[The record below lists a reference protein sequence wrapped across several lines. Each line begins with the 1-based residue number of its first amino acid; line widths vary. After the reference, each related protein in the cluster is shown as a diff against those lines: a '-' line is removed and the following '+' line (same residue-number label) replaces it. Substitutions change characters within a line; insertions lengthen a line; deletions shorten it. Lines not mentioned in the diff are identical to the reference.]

1 MQMSGVN
8 GTYQFAGIQ
17 SLAAFAPPF
26 TVNTT
31 VMGTLSYGNAF
42 VVFLVNSNLSQ
53 WLDIHGDLIPNTC
66 YQNVWINYTGSGK
79 PLSSVGNTLY
89 GNPSLG
95 VFYTIQISVGT
106 NDNASVVL
114 MTNGVALASQSGL
127 SVGNGPFYVV
137 LAQREGSPCVSGPL
151 AATWQSINVNSAATI
166 PQPILP
172 ASATNAFNFQS
183 ALFGPLQSL
192 SLNVVTVNPTN
203 GAVTINGGDTRQPG
217 TPFSWQWGDG
227 STTSGF
233 FPQSHTYPSVTSNYV
248 VTVTAFYSG
257 GSTGTAQTIVWF
269 TPPSVQPVTLPSD
282 TTVTIATSPQT
293 LATRLYSIPSS
304 LTNFSVTNFGII
316 PQATIQY
323 ILTAAAAMER
333 DFDNEDFFL
342 INGQFQQVVLCDLN
356 SSGGM
361 SSIWYS
367 SPVALAA
374 GQNTFAGSLSWS
386 SYFHEMGHNFTLNSP
401 SNYYFGGKIDGNANA
416 IVSETLAQIFQHA
429 TAYELINHSTELG
442 LSPELV
448 ADIRNS
454 ALASISLV
462 QSSYNNYTN
471 SGSVFQSWNN
481 PNTSQDETFDT
492 FMTIAYKYFQHAEQN
507 GQGYRIP
514 LKRLMQ
520 ALELFNSNWQ
530 SSYDQNEDT
539 PAADSFRATLWVAA
553 LSYAFQ
559 TDLRGEFRALN
570 FPVSDTTYT
579 NLSTQ
584 MATLPDI
591 INTPYQLNIQSLPNF
606 GPSLSINGP
615 TPRFYTIQVITNL
628 SKSGWTNIGNVFNA
642 NTNSLW
648 SDASA
653 SNTMRFYRSALLP

>member
-1 MQMSGVN
+1 
-8 GTYQFAGIQ
+8 
-17 SLAAFAPPF
+17 
-26 TVNTT
+26 
-31 VMGTLSYGNAF
+31 
-42 VVFLVNSNLSQ
+42 
-53 WLDIHGDLIPNTC
+53 
-66 YQNVWINYTGSGK
+66 
-79 PLSSVGNTLY
+79 
-89 GNPSLG
+89 
-95 VFYTIQISVGT
+95 
-106 NDNASVVL
+106 
-114 MTNGVALASQSGL
+114 
-127 SVGNGPFYVV
+127 
-137 LAQREGSPCVSGPL
+137 
-151 AATWQSINVNSAATI
+151 
-166 PQPILP
+166 
-172 ASATNAFNFQS
+172 
-183 ALFGPLQSL
+183 
-192 SLNVVTVNPTN
+192 
-203 GAVTINGGDTRQPG
+203 
-217 TPFSWQWGDG
+217 
-227 STTSGF
+227 
-233 FPQSHTYPSVTSNYV
+233 
-248 VTVTAFYSG
+248 
-257 GSTGTAQTIVWF
+257 
-269 TPPSVQPVTLPSD
+269 
-282 TTVTIATSPQT
+282 
-293 LATRLYSIPSS
+293 
-304 LTNFSVTNFGII
+304 
-316 PQATIQY
+316 
-323 ILTAAAAMER
+323 
-333 DFDNEDFFL
+333 
-342 INGQFQQVVLCDLN
+342 
-356 SSGGM
+356 
-361 SSIWYS
+361 
-367 SPVALAA
+367 
-374 GQNTFAGSLSWS
+374 
-386 SYFHEMGHNFTLNSP
+386 MGHNFTLNSP

-462 QSSYNNYTN
+462 QSSYNDYTN